1 MVTITIDGK
10 QYNLELK
17 ARMIETVELTLK
29 SKKSLID
36 IFMPVDVKVNNKKDA
51 EVGSLKYCSL
61 GDMLRI
67 FWAELQVNNTNDHII
82 SYDEACDLY
91 DRYIVSEEGRK
102 LGPIGFYV
110 LLGKGARFFTN
121 ADVKK

>member
-10 QYNLELK
+10 EYNLELK

-29 SKKSLID
+29 SRKSLID

-67 FWAELQVNNTNDHII
+67 FWAELQVNNTVDHQI

-91 DRYIVSEEGRK
+91 DKYIESEEGRK

>member
-10 QYNLELK
+10 EYKLELK

-36 IFMPVDVKVNNKKDA
+36 IFMPVDVKVSKKDA
-51 EVGSLKYCSL
+51 EVGNLKYCSL

-67 FWAELQVNNTNDHII
+67 FWAELQVNNTPEHNI

-91 DRYIVSEEGRK
+91 DTYIQSEEGRK
-102 LGPIGFYV
+102 LGPIGFYF

-121 ADVKK
+121 ANL